1 MARLTKQE
9 QEQLY
14 NKQVAGYKWLKL
26 MDTTQHK
33 TATIPEDL
41 QMRVRHLNTREH
53 VRHQDVILLKS
64 GRDTVSRFS
73 AHDLRRFIPKS
84 SYELV
89 YRLYDIDRD
98 RLYMLK
104 WLTRGLDMY
113 PAYCRTLANKLYNES
128 K

>member
-14 NKQVAGYKWLKL
+14 NKKVASHKWLKL

-73 AHDLRRFIPKS
+73 AHDLRRFIPKA

-98 RLYMLK
+98 RVYMLK
-104 WLTRGLDMY
+104 WLARGLGMY

>member
-9 QEQLY
+9 QEQQY
-14 NKQVAGYKWLKL
+14 NEVVAQYKWLKL
-26 MDTTQHK
+26 IDTSQHK
-33 TATIPEDL
+33 TAYIPDDL
-41 QMRVRHLNTREH
+41 LLRVKHLNTREH

-73 AHDLRRFIPKS
+73 AHDLRRFIPKAN
-84 SYELV
+84 YELV

-98 RLYMLK
+98 RVYMLK
-104 WLTRGLDMY
+104 WLARGLGMY
-113 PAYCRTLANKLYNES
+113 PAYCRTLANKLYTES